1 MKRKIILIFVLI
13 ATIAAAIGIGIAV
26 STYVIDHPAPRA
38 KKEEKKKED
47 KKDDNNNKEDDKKED
62 PKKETVT
69 ITFNSNGG
77 ESLEP
82 ITVEKGLT
90 KNLPIPGRDG
100 YNFDG
105 WYIGATLIESDYKFT
120 ENVTVTAK
128 WTEDIR
134 TMRISYNTNG
144 GSAVASQVVT
154 CNKPLSLPANPT
166 RDGYTFSHWALSNGN
181 IVNNGGIIKCQNTT
195 LYAKWEKNKEYTCPE
210 GYKLS
215 GTKCLTCPQGTTL
228 SGTKCLSCPE
238 GYKLSGN
245 SCVYS
250 EAALEKCPENTIG
263 DSCLTNP
270 QDPVSVCSSG
280 TQNGDKCYVA
290 SEEETEE
297 ACTEAGKTWES
308 DKCYTVHTNFTEQCP
323 SGTTP
328 HENKCYSQ
336 AAKEKYCNEGLTLS
350 NGACTKTA
358 NVNSTNATSIDA
370 TEKQ

>member
-1 MKRKIILIFVLI
+1 MKDKKKLIIAIC
-13 ATIAAAIGIGIAV
+13 AAALVLVLAV
-26 STYVIDHPAPRA
+26 ILVVLFLKQA
-38 KKEEKKKED
+38 KVVVTFDTDGGTKVEEKTIKKGEKITLPTTAKTGYNFLGWYIDNKKVENSVVIKKNTTIKAKWEKIRED
-47 KKDDNNNKEDDKKED
+47 AK
-62 PKKETVT
+62 TMV
-69 ITFNSNGG
+69 ITFDSNGG
-77 ESLEP
+77 SKVDPL
-82 ITVEKGLT
+82 TVECDKELT
-90 KNLPIPGRDG
+90 LP
-100 YNFDG
+100 
-105 WYIGATLIESDYKFT
+105 S
-120 ENVTVTAK
+120 
-128 WTEDIR
+128 
-134 TMRISYNTNG
+134 
-144 GSAVASQVVT
+144 
-154 CNKPLSLPANPT
+154 NPT